1 MIVSKERKLSTGEKE
16 DHYVSVNGVEDS
28 VSAMEGLEASTEEP
42 RGAGR
47 TLSGKRKEHP
57 PLPTHPTGRFKAVS
71 HVMVALQRFKGALN
85 PTYTYGKRTP
95 SHSSEG
101 RMVAEVPE
109 IPEVTSATT
118 AASPGS
124 RQLSPAPGKVPVY
137 QHRGHRTQLLFAP
150 IPDMSTPVHTTGRG

>member
-1 MIVSKERKLSTGEKE
+1 MIVSKERKLSAGEKQ
-16 DHYVSVNGVEDS
+16 DSYISVNGADDS
-28 VSAMEGLEASTEEP
+28 VSAMDGVESFKEER
-42 RGAGR
+42 RGGGR

-71 HVMVALQRFKGALN
+71 HLMVALQRFKGALN

-101 RMVAEVPE
+101 KMVVEVAET
-109 IPEVTSATT
+109 PEVTSETT
-118 AASPGS
+118 APSPGS

-137 QHRGHRTQLLFAP
+137 QHRGHRTHLLFAP
-150 IPDMSTPVHTTGRG
+150 IPDMSTPVQTTGRG